1 MSLRGNYLKGPYDH
15 PPPKGSPSMGF
26 TGFNNI
32 NSLLLGITN
41 MSKPLLH
48 IISINS
54 FNRYICK
61 VCIIPNF
68 R

>member
-1 MSLRGNYLKGPYDH
+1 MSLRGNYLKGPYNH
-15 PPPKGSPSMGF
+15 PPPKGNPSMGF

-32 NSLLLGITN
+32 NSHLLGITN
-41 MSKPLLH
+41 MSKPFLH

-54 FNRYICK
+54 FNRYIYK
-61 VCIIPNF
+61 VYIIPYF